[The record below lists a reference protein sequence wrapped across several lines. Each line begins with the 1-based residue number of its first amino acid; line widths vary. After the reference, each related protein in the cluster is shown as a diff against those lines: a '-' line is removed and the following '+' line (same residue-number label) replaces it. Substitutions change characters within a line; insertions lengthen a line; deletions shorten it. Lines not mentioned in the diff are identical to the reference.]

1 MNIKK
6 SVFVIFLLVAALLGG
21 AATYGTMSMMHA
33 TGGSV
38 GLGKMTISA
47 EEYNQL
53 TYMNDKYA
61 KAEELWK
68 LVQKNFYQDITDEQI
83 EEGMYKGIFQS
94 TGDIYSSYMNEDEWK
109 SWESSMTGEF
119 EGVGVTFQQNEKGE
133 YVVLS
138 TVKDSPAQKAGL
150 LPGDILTKV
159 DGEEYEDST
168 QMSMAIR
175 GDSGTTVD
183 VTYLR
188 DGKENTV
195 TLTRTTIA
203 VFSVESEILEGNI
216 GLIRI
221 TSFDMQTAGD
231 FKTELKAMEAKGV
244 KGLIIDLR
252 NNGGGLV
259 DQSVQIADM
268 LLDKGTVMYTEDR
281 QGHREYTYSEE
292 GRTSLPYVILVNEN
306 SASAAEILS
315 AAIKDNAGGKLVG
328 TVTFGKGIIQN
339 SAPLGNGT
347 GYKLTVLQYFSPNG
361 NKIHGV
367 GVTPDYIVEGDDE
380 QLKKAIELLK

>member
-203 VFSVESEILEGNI
+203 VFSVESEMLEGNI

-221 TSFDMQTAGD
+221 TSFDMQTAED

>member
-203 VFSVESEILEGNI
+203 VFSVESEILDGNI